1 MIIMIKHLWT
11 PFHLKKKKDT
21 TKKIN
26 FHPKIYE
33 ITMEV
38 YSDEDG
44 REIRERNTSRR
55 VTIPDETMK
64 KLSSEEQYPF
74 YLFYDEDGLEIIIQ
88 YDVILEIRR
97 VVV

>member
-1 MIIMIKHLWT
+1 MIIMIK
-11 PFHLKKKKDT
+11 
-21 TKKIN
+21 
-26 FHPKIYE
+26 HPKIYE